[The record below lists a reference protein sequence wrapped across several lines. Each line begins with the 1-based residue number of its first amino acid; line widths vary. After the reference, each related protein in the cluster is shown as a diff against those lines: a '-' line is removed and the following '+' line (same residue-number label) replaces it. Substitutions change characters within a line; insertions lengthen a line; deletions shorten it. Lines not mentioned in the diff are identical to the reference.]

1 MGMLTKRR
9 LVISTAVKKLL
20 KRAVQRTRRNLAAAT
35 AATGTDA
42 VHKVNNTPRP
52 VVSSVADGEQEAEWL
67 VAAGL
72 ESLAAPFRAGRE
84 LPDCTLEPAL
94 RLLPRHQAEA
104 VRRRVRSLNHTVRQ
118 RGRRRQRKPD
128 IRDVFR
134 DRDLENSSTGTR
146 SRSATPD
153 SLDSELPCEDAADA
167 GLAMSGG
174 WSSPSPHSSPQDR
187 SPPTP
192 LPHWA
197 AGPGR
202 TLDRGSPPTPPPS
215 FVQIFHPVN
224 MRAALSSSSHK
235 AVRRLPSAPAAPAAV
250 LPVHELF
257 RGAYRGSFYG
267 GDIVASDCAEGIEM
281 INYQRIGSMHLSK
294 YRTRSRIPETL
305 RDRSADHTL
314 SSSAP
319 SSNHDLTADME
330 NSHNTSLRRNLLIP
344 HASITRSQS
353 SVYERERDAQQEARR
368 SRSGSQGHLSFEEV
382 CRQRTLDS
390 SILAGPASLS
400 SEKPESGRTWMEF
413 LSEADHQKL
422 YPLLLLEVTA
432 LFDSCGLSFRKRKP
446 SKRKRKEEGNI
457 FGVSLAT
464 LLERDQQLC
473 SEHSKVPLFV
483 QKLVSQLEKRGLQ
496 EEGVLRVAAHRLKVD
511 TLTGHLEE
519 SFYSRPDQA
528 EKVLESASVHELAA
542 LLKKWLRD
550 LPQPLLTP
558 ELVALFYRTHELP
571 VHLRARALNL
581 LVLLLPAENRATL
594 KVLVDFLN
602 RVVKNQETNK
612 MSLHN
617 VAMIAAPSLF
627 PPRYV
632 ESAAAASSGND
643 KASLSSQ
650 VSLAAVCC
658 QVSEGL
664 LQAGEGLWMVPS
676 ALVGQVRRS
685 NEQDRQRRQAK
696 ENKPM
701 KRLLGRRNA
710 SNTLSKEQN
719 ESRPPPGVDSSGALR
734 ISAPQFGLNDFP
746 VVINERTTAGA
757 VVLSLVEEISR
768 DPDAA
773 LNMPSISARN
783 DKNQRRPNSMYGQT
797 NPAGASHALG
807 HSRGNGVLQLAHNA
821 NLSCLLATADSELA
835 LKTHFLYEVGGN
847 IGERQLEQAAVMTTV
862 LLENPNASWVL
873 RCHHRNGN
881 NPLLGVSNLN

>member
-1 MGMLTKRR
+1 MVVRPLTTVMGMLMRKRV
-9 LVISTAVKKLL
+9 VISAAVKRLL
-20 KRAVQRTRRNLAAAT
+20 KRAVLRARRHLQPSADGSGD
-35 AATGTDA
+35 TGGVDKFTP
-42 VHKVNNTPRP
+42 VNT
-52 VVSSVADGEQEAEWL
+52 DGEQEAEWL
-67 VAAGL
+67 VSAGL
-72 ESLAAPFRAGRE
+72 EPLTAPFRAGRE

-153 SLDSELPCEDAADA
+153 SLDSELPLEDAA
-167 GLAMSGG
+167 LA
-174 WSSPSPHSSPQDR
+174 WSSPHSSPQDR

-192 LPHWA
+192 HSVHSVHSVPHWA
-197 AGPGR
+197 AG
-202 TLDRGSPPTPPPS
+202 TDRGSPPTPPPS
-215 FVQIFHPVN
+215 FVQLFHPVN
-224 MRAALSSSSHK
+224 MRAALGAHK
-235 AVRRLPSAPAAPAAV
+235 AVRRLPSAPAGDV

-257 RGAYRGSFYG
+257 RGAFRGSFYG

-294 YRTRSRIPETL
+294 HRTRSRLPEC
-305 RDRSADHTL
+305 DRSSDHTL

-319 SSNHDLTADME
+319 CSNHDL
-330 NSHNTSLRRNLLIP
+330 SHDIETNHKSSLHNRLIP

-353 SVYERERDAQQEARR
+353 SVYEREREAQQESRR
-368 SRSGSQGHLSFEEV
+368 TRSGSQGHLSFEEV

-390 SILAGPASLS
+390 SIITGPSS
-400 SEKPESGRTWMEF
+400 FTSEKPESGRTWMEF

-422 YPLLLLEVTA
+422 HPLLLLEVTA

-457 FGVSLAT
+457 FGVSITT
-464 LLERDQQLC
+464 LLERDRQQC
-473 SEHSKVPLFV
+473 SENSKVPLFV
-483 QKLVSQLEKRGLQ
+483 QKLVHQLEKRGLQ
-496 EEGVLRVAAHRLKVD
+496 EEGVLRVAAHRLKVE
-511 TLTGHLEE
+511 TLTTHLEE
-519 SFYSRPDQA
+519 SFYSRPDQV

-571 VHLRARALNL
+571 VQLRARALNL
-581 LVLLLPAENRATL
+581 LVLLLPVENRATL
-594 KVLVDFLN
+594 RVLVDFLN
-602 RVVKNQETNK
+602 RVVENQEYNK

-632 ESAAAASSGND
+632 ESAAASHGND

-650 VSLAAVCC
+650 VSLAAICC
-658 QVSEGL
+658 QVSESL
-664 LQAGEGLWMVPS
+664 LQAGEGLWVVPP

-685 NEQDRQRRQAK
+685 NELDRQRRQAK
-696 ENKPM
+696 ESKPM
-701 KRLLGRRNA
+701 KRLLGRKNA
-710 SNTLSKEQN
+710 SNTLSKDQ
-719 ESRPPPGVDSSGALR
+719 SQSSLATTGLDASGALR
-734 ISAPQFGLNDFP
+734 VNAPQFGLTDFP
-746 VVINERTTAGA
+746 VAVSERTTAGSI
-757 VVLSLVEEISR
+757 VLSLVEEVSR

-773 LNMPSISARN
+773 LSRPSAANRY
-783 DKNQRRPNSMYGQT
+783 DRNQRRPNSIFGQISPVPGYG
-797 NPAGASHALG
+797 H
-807 HSRGNGVLQLAHNA
+807 RGNGVLQLAHNA

-847 IGERQLEQAAVMTTV
+847 IGERQLEQTALITTV
-862 LLENPNASWVL
+862 LHENPNASWAL

-881 NPLLGVSNLN
+881 NPLLETTQSS